1 MKTTIEENKNLRQ
14 ETAQTQ
20 ARNEYA
26 AEQLEQLPAACAYV
40 PFPEEKAYFDLLFAK
55 ADATH
60 SGQISGGIAV
70 VFLLTSRL
78 PKEVLKGIWNIA
90 DCNKLSFLRRQ
101 DFYVAMRLISMAQV
115 THPQFTLINSLY
127 PIALMTASSLTDR

>member
-1 MKTTIEENKNLRQ
+1 MSNPFEENALGQ
-14 ETAQTQ
+14 QQ
-20 ARNEYA
+20 Q
-26 AEQLEQLPAACAYV
+26 QLLPAACEYV

-60 SGQISGGIAV
+60 SGLLSGSIAV

-90 DCNKLSFLRRQ
+90 DCNKLSYLRRQ

-115 THPQFTLINSLY
+115 THLQFTLINSLY